1 MFTVLRTRPR
11 LYSLLSLESSPP
23 HCPHLLTDLLN
34 PPLRFGYHPAS
45 LKRANGVV
53 LDKPG
58 KPSYDSP
65 ASFRIIVLLQTISKI
80 LEPIVAYRLAEEA
93 RALGLIHRNQCGS
106 LPALFSFDACL
117 SLVDTVRISGSVD
130 FVNRSGT
137 GSVTFQV
144 YFDTVKT
151 AVYTS
156 TPAFSVSG
164 PVTPGVT
171 TSSPFVIPDLST
183 ALKPMFLASTV
194 YVGIRAS
201 ATGTIAG
208 TAKLTALRA
217 RIVIQ
222 DKLF

>member
-1 MFTVLRTRPR
+1 MRAKWLCLVALTAAAAGCGQGRAIFDIDVFSFLRATKADTLPYIGP
-11 LYSLLSLESSPP
+11 LPP
-23 HCPHLLTDLLN
+23 GIPDTI
-34 PPLRFGYHPAS
+34 P
-45 LKRANGVV
+45 V
-53 LDKPG
+53 
-58 KPSYDSP
+58 
-65 ASFRIIVLLQTISKI
+65 QTIRS
-80 LEPIVAYRLAEEA
+80 
-93 RALGLIHRNQCGS
+93 LGIGS
-106 LPALFSFDACL
+106 S

-130 FVNRSGT
+130 FVNNSGT

-144 YFDTVKT
+144 YFDTVKS

-164 PVTPGVT
+164 AVTPGVT
-171 TSSPFVIPDLST
+171 TTSPFVIPDLST
-183 ALKPMFLASTV
+183 ALKPASTV